1 MLYAI
6 FKINDTTMY
15 LDEKY
20 SLIRVA
26 LPEMLNEGHDINN
39 TEIIREFTSW
49 SWNTVPSEISNI
61 DCNLVYQNLLIL
73 LGFKFLED
81 WMKLGNQKNIL
92 EKLEEELTEKY
103 DEDISKKL
111 LNCIFKIAIIV
122 CTSRNETEKARLLEE
137 QKECEAKFEK
147 LQDKT
152 KLVEELTKLKK
163 EKAAEIK
170 KLDKILS
177 DNSLLLQEFDE
188 RNAKLSEY
196 KKIFSIDNLV
206 GTLKKE
212 RRKALSDIDECNKL
226 LDAKTYV
233 ETKNKLENSLE
244 LLRNIKI
251 PKYKERYKIEL
262 QKLFIKC
269 LEDEIYKINAM
280 EDKRPA
286 ISLLYIVRYYKFIA
300 FDDERFIK
308 DVDELKE
315 DVERI
320 EGKLLFNLYEIGVL
334 SQITK
339 DIETDVGI
347 IKPFLDTRIMNFA
360 NVVIRVRDEGN
371 GIDVEV
377 YDGDILEI
385 EYTIP
390 NLNRVK
396 VKCKK
401 NIKLFAK

>member
-6 FKINDTTMY
+6 FKINDTAMY

-20 SLIRVA
+20 NLIRVA
-26 LPEMLNEGHDINN
+26 FPEMLNEGHDINN

-73 LGFKFLED
+73 LGFKFLEE

-92 EKLEEELTEKY
+92 EKLEEELSSKY
-103 DEDISKKL
+103 DEDMAKKL
-111 LNCIFKIAIIV
+111 LDCIFKIAIVV
-122 CTSRNETEKARLLEE
+122 CTSRNEKEKERLLEE
-137 QKECEAKFEK
+137 QKEDEARLEK

-163 EKAAEIK
+163 DKAAEIK
-170 KLDKILS
+170 RLDKILS

-188 RNAKLSEY
+188 RNSKLSEY
-196 KKIFSIDNLV
+196 KKIFSIENLV

-212 RRKALSDIDECNKL
+212 RRKALSDIDEYNRL

-233 ETKNKLENSLE
+233 ETKSKLENNLE
-244 LLRNIKI
+244 LLKNIKM
-251 PKYKERYKIEL
+251 PKHKEHYKIEL

-280 EDKRPA
+280 EDKKQA
-286 ISLLYIVRYYKFIA
+286 ISLMYIVRYYKFIA

-308 DVDELKE
+308 DIDQLKE
-315 DVERI
+315 DIERI
-320 EGKLLFNLYEIGVL
+320 EGKLLFNLYEIGAL

-339 DIETDVGI
+339 DIETDAGI
-347 IKPFLDTRIMNFA
+347 VKPILDTRIMNFA
-360 NVVIRVRDEGN
+360 NVSIRVRDEGN

-390 NLNRVK
+390 NLNRVA
-396 VKCKK
+396 VKNKK
-401 NIKLFAK
+401 KIKLLTK

>member
-212 RRKALSDIDECNKL
+212 RRKALSDID
-226 LDAKTYV
+226 
-233 ETKNKLENSLE
+233 
-244 LLRNIKI
+244 
-251 PKYKERYKIEL
+251 
-262 QKLFIKC
+262 
-269 LEDEIYKINAM
+269 
-280 EDKRPA
+280 
-286 ISLLYIVRYYKFIA
+286 
-300 FDDERFIK
+300 
-308 DVDELKE
+308 
-315 DVERI
+315 
-320 EGKLLFNLYEIGVL
+320 
-334 SQITK
+334 
-339 DIETDVGI
+339 
-347 IKPFLDTRIMNFA
+347 
-360 NVVIRVRDEGN
+360 
-371 GIDVEV
+371 
-377 YDGDILEI
+377 
-385 EYTIP
+385 
-390 NLNRVK
+390 
-396 VKCKK
+396 
-401 NIKLFAK
+401 

>member
-163 EKAAEIK
+163 EKAADIK

-300 FDDERFIK
+300 FDDERFIN
-308 DVDELKE
+308 E
-315 DVERI
+315 DTEI
-320 EGKLLFNLYEIGVL
+320 SFIKFPLPKSEAGILYFASVIL
-334 SQITK
+334 SVITLS
-339 DIETDVGI
+339 
-347 IKPFLDTRIMNFA
+347 PFLSIP
-360 NVVIRVRDEGN
+360 IHW
-371 GIDVEV
+371 
-377 YDGDILEI
+377 YLEQ
-385 EYTIP
+385 
-390 NLNRVK
+390 
-396 VKCKK
+396 
-401 NIKLFAK
+401 